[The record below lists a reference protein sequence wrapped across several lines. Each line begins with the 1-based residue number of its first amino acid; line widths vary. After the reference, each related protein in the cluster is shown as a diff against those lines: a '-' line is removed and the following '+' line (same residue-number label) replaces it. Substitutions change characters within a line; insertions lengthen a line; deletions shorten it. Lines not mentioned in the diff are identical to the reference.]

1 MLAAGGGCG
10 AGGRRPSGAG
20 GPGQEQLRGA
30 GGGRGAGVLLPT
42 LPPPAPS
49 QGYFPQ
55 SPRAR
60 GGWVRMAS
68 GREGGEGGGRERGVA
83 LSIKPPL
90 PARCGGQRSSGPG
103 GGVRG
108 VPPSPPSAFAPLP
121 QQGSPPGAAPPPP
134 PLAPCGGRSAVP
146 AARGAGPAPAPPP
159 LPSPS
164 HLNNV

>member
-103 GGVRG
+103 GGGARSSPFSPLRVCPPTPAGQPPGCGPAAPSPGPVRG
-108 VPPSPPSAFAPLP
+108 A
-121 QQGSPPGAAPPPP
+121 Q
-134 PLAPCGGRSAVP
+134 
-146 AARGAGPAPAPPP
+146 RGAGSAGCGPGSR
-159 LPSPS
+159 SPS
-164 HLNNV
+164 SPFSLSFE

>member
-103 GGVRG
+103 GGGCAEFPLLPPPRLPPYPSRAAPRVRPRRPLPWPRAGGAARCRQRG
-108 VPPSPPSAFAPLP
+108 VRARLPLP
-121 QQGSPPGAAPPPP
+121 LLSLL
-134 PLAPCGGRSAVP
+134 PLI
-146 AARGAGPAPAPPP
+146 
-159 LPSPS
+159 
-164 HLNNV
+164 